1 MFEPDED
8 MKSFV
13 MDKKEQQKLD
23 DDYEKLDK
31 SVDAYLSRQLGNL
44 MTPEEYKEKGM
55 EKVTTQVK
63 TYIYFRLH
71 AENVQ
76 ARFVQEAIKNW
87 NENGGTLVP

>member
-55 EKVTTQVK
+55 EKVTT
-63 TYIYFRLH
+63 
-71 AENVQ
+71 
-76 ARFVQEAIKNW
+76 
-87 NENGGTLVP
+87 

>member
-44 MTPEEYKEKGM
+44 MTPRSTRRRAWKKSPP
-55 EKVTTQVK
+55 
-63 TYIYFRLH
+63 R
-71 AENVQ
+71 
-76 ARFVQEAIKNW
+76 
-87 NENGGTLVP
+87 

>member
-31 SVDAYLSRQLGNL
+31 SVDGYLSRQLGNL

-55 EKVTTQVK
+55 DKVTTQVK
-63 TYIYFRLH
+63 TDIYYRLH
-71 AENVQ
+71 GENVQ

>member
-44 MTPEEYKEKGM
+44 MTPEE
-55 EKVTTQVK
+55 
-63 TYIYFRLH
+63 
-71 AENVQ
+71 
-76 ARFVQEAIKNW
+76 
-87 NENGGTLVP
+87 

>member
-31 SVDAYLSRQLGNL
+31 SVDAYLSR
-44 MTPEEYKEKGM
+44 
-55 EKVTTQVK
+55 
-63 TYIYFRLH
+63 
-71 AENVQ
+71 
-76 ARFVQEAIKNW
+76 
-87 NENGGTLVP
+87 